1 MYIYIYIYIY
11 IHTCMMFG
19 SATSA
24 VSIAGGRS
32 ANVAA
37 GSEIAPWRSEIYIYI
52 YIYIYT
58 HTQNYNC
65 ICIHIH
71 IYVSLSLSIYIYI
84 HTYIHAYI
92 HTYIHT
98 YRYVNMLMTYVAY
111 IANVAAGSE
120 IAPLRSD

>member
-1 MYIYIYIYIY
+1 MY
-11 IHTCMMFG
+11 T
-19 SATSA
+19 
-24 VSIAGGRS
+24 
-32 ANVAA
+32 
-37 GSEIAPWRSEIYIYI
+37 
-52 YIYIYT
+52 YT
-58 HTQNYNC
+58 HLC
-65 ICIHIH
+65 
-71 IYVSLSLSIYIYI
+71 LSLSIYIYI